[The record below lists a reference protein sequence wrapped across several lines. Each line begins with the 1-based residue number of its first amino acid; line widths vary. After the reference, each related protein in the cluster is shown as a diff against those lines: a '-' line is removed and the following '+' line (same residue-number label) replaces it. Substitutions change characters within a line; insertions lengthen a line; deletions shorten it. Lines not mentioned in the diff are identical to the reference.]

1 MEVST
6 LLRKKRNRDSIKQ
19 LELSRCTILSKKYIP
34 SRVGWVVAV
43 DDNVEAVD
51 EICAVDEAVVVVVD
65 KDPVDETVE
74 FSAVDK
80 VAVEEAVVVVTDEV
94 VVDAAAEK
102 EN

>member
-1 MEVST
+1 ME
-6 LLRKKRNRDSIKQ
+6 KKRNIDYIK
-19 LELSRCTILSKKYIP
+19 LLLPLCRTWSRKYIP
-34 SRVGWVVAV
+34 SVVGWVEAV